1 MLAQFDVEQSERR
14 LVEQQ
19 IALNGHTINPRL
31 LGRVLRAFIRYVP
44 AYYFTKHRQRPALA
58 LKALEA
64 DRTIPVSTWWKFDSI
79 LH

>member
-31 LGRVLRAFIRYVP
+31 LGRVLRAFIRYIP
-44 AYYFTKHRQRPALA
+44 AYYFTKHHQRPVLA
-58 LKALEA
+58 LEALEA
-64 DRTIPVSTWWKFDSI
+64 DRTIPVST
-79 LH
+79 